1 MPNNKK
7 RGDNVASPRSRL
19 ENEKVANK
27 EQSEAGTHVRKTGRY
42 AQEEFT
48 EMITKMFKSINAQI
62 EVEPNVDTLN
72 NILNKKDKKKLN

>member
-7 RGDNVASPRSRL
+7 RGDIVASSRSRL

-27 EQSEAGTHVRKTGRY
+27 EQSEAGTRVRKTGRY

>member
-7 RGDNVASPRSRL
+7 RGDIVASSRL
-19 ENEKVANK
+19 GLGKTKQVQPNK
-27 EQSEAGTHVRKTGRY
+27 LLGR
-42 AQEEFT
+42 QKQTEFI

-62 EVEPNVDTLN
+62 EVEPNVDILN